1 MPKINRKC
9 RCGECKRCELR
20 SLMKATITRNKVAE
34 DTKNRLY
41 NTRSKGS
48 HPIKTK
54 YSVDFDENTQNW
66 CGIADLEGHTKA
78 QIADITKT
86 SKATKVKVEDTKWAE
101 KSIVNR
107 CSCGDPECEAYT
119 IPDSETGD
127 WELVGQRISM
137 E

>member
-9 RCGECKRCELR
+9 RCGECERCELR
-20 SLMKATITRNKVAE
+20 SLMFATITRNKVAE

-48 HPIKTK
+48 RPIKTK

-86 SKATKVKVEDTKWAE
+86 SKATKVKVEDTKWAMA
-101 KSIVNR
+101 K

-119 IPDSETGD
+119 IPVSETGD
-127 WELVGQRISM
+127 WELVGQLVSM